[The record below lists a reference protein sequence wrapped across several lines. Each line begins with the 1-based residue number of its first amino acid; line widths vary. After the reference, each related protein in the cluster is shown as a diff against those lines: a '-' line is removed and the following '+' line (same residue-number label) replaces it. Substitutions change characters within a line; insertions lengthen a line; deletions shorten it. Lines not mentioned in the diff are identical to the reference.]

1 MGFLF
6 AVGTTRR
13 DFIPT
18 GAMPSGAAGGHL
30 AGSYLL
36 TRALV
41 TEGTSPRILCHELTF
56 LPIRATQVAPG
67 GAGGHDGSDGCGC
80 SALRVAAAI
89 ARRSRSQSRCPHK
102 LFTFMVIVSEAY
114 NPKGCKGFFPH
125 H

>member
-18 GAMPSGAAGGHL
+18 DAQQFHSRWGHL

-67 GAGGHDGSDGCGC
+67 GAGEHDGSDGCGC
-80 SALRVAAAI
+80 SALPRGICHSPAQAQPEPLP
-89 ARRSRSQSRCPHK
+89 SY
-102 LFTFMVIVSEAY
+102 TFYVHSYRFRGV
-114 NPKGCKGFFPH
+114 
-125 H
+125 